1 MRTLNNKIGIV
12 TGAGSG
18 IGRASA
24 LELARRGASVSV
36 ADIDGDRAE
45 QVAVEIRALGAKALG
60 IAVDVAD
67 EEQIKAMIAA
77 TVAAFGGIDILHNN
91 AADVSPD
98 TYYRDNAV
106 TTMDLQLWNHV
117 MGVNLGGVMLG
128 CKHAIPE
135 MLKRGGGAIVNTSSL
150 SSTGGQ
156 DTALAYSSS
165 KGGLNTLT
173 QYVATAYGKQ
183 GIRCNAVAPGYVLT
197 AAARSAPANVIEV
210 YQDNVLTPY
219 LGEPE
224 DIANVVAFLVS
235 EDARYITGQI
245 IVADGG
251 ESAHLPHVVDFRRL
265 FAAGN

>member
-1 MRTLNNKIGIV
+1 MNKVAIV

-24 LELARRGASVSV
+24 LTLARRGAAIAV
-36 ADIDGDRAE
+36 ADIDNERAA
-45 QVAVEIRALGAKALG
+45 QVAEEIRAAGGLALG
-60 IAVDVAD
+60 VGVDVAD
-67 EEQIKAMIAA
+67 EVQIQALIAA
-77 TVAAFGGIDILHNN
+77 TVARFGGVDILHNN

-98 TYYRDNAV
+98 TYQRDNTV

-117 MGVNLGGVMLG
+117 MSVNLGGVMLG

-156 DTALAYSSS
+156 DAALAYSSS
-165 KGGLNTLT
+165 KGALNTLT

-197 AAARSAPANVIEV
+197 LAARNAPAEVIEV
-210 YQDNVLTPY
+210 YRDNVLTPY

-224 DIANVVAFLVS
+224 DIANIVAFLVS

-245 IVADGG
+245 IMADGG
-251 ESAHLPHVVDFRRL
+251 ESAHLPHLVDFRRL
-265 FAAGN
+265 FAK